1 MTITMLVILILLLML
16 VLLMLEV
23 PVAFALG
30 GSGALGLLLLHGMGY
45 ASNAMGGIPF
55 TSTASYSLS
64 IVPMF
69 ILMGIFAVRAKV
81 ATSVYAFANFVAR
94 RLPGGVGVATVMAC
108 AGFAAVSGSSV
119 GTSAVMSKLSIKE
132 MKRYGYPEHFAAGIV
147 AIAGTLG
154 ILIPPSIMMVLY
166 AILTQESVA
175 KVLAAGIIPGILTA
189 LAFSVYILFT
199 AKRTIHASQQS
210 LVGATAEAATRPVV
224 ATRGGAGTTTLEAA
238 PRRDVGADPHPQRFR
253 DLPFRGVLYL
263 LLLFVIVMGGMY
275 SGVVTATESAAL
287 GAFAAFVMMLV
298 EMRKEGPKEI
308 WEAIKEGLSSTA
320 STTSMVF
327 TVVIGSAILS
337 NFLVAA
343 RVPDSVSGWVLGLD
357 IPPAA
362 ALGLLLVMLIPLGM
376 ALESYSILF
385 ITVPILYPVATQLG
399 FDGIWLAVI
408 VVKLIEIGL
417 ATPPVGVNCFVVSAS
432 GGIRLESV
440 FRGVLP
446 LVVVDLV
453 VLVVLFFV
461 PQLSLWLPSLM
472 GT

>member
-1 MTITMLVILILLLML
+1 MTVTMLVLLVLLLVI

-30 GSGALGLLLLHGMGY
+30 ASGAVGLMLLHGGSY
-45 ASNAMGGIPF
+45 ATNALGGIPF

-69 ILMGIFAVRAKV
+69 ILMGVFAVRAKV
-81 ATSVYAFANFVAR
+81 ASSVYAFANFAAR

-119 GTSAVMSKLSIKE
+119 GTAAVMSKLSIKE
-132 MKRYGYPEHFAAGIV
+132 MRRYGYPDHLSSGLV

-154 ILIPPSIMMVLY
+154 IMIPPSIMLVLY

-175 KVLAAGIIPGILTA
+175 KVLAAGIIPGILSA
-189 LAFSVYILFT
+189 IAFSIYIIF
-199 AKRTIHASQQS
+199 AARKYVPQQGAAQD
-210 LVGATAEAATRPVV
+210 LRAAVAAQVG
-224 ATRGGAGTTTLEAA
+224 GGASSGSSGGVSTLTVEDE
-238 PRRDVGADPHPQRFR
+238 PERVTRVR
-253 DLPFRGVLYL
+253 DLPFRGIVYMA
-263 LLLFVIVMGGMY
+263 LLFVIVMGGMY
-275 SGVVTATESAAL
+275 SGIVTATESAAL
-287 GAFAAFVMMLV
+287 GALAAFIMMLI
-298 EMRKEGPKEI
+298 EQRSTGLSGI
-308 WEAIKEGLSSTA
+308 WDGIKEGLSSTA

-343 RVPDSVSGWVLGLD
+343 RVPDAVSGWVLGLD
-357 IPPAA
+357 LPPMV
-362 ALGLLLVMLIPLGM
+362 ALAMLLLMLIPLGM

-399 FDGIWLAVI
+399 FDGIWLAVL

-417 ATPPVGVNCFVVSAS
+417 VTPPVGINCFVVSAS
-432 GGIRLESV
+432 GGVRLEEV
-440 FRGVLP
+440 FRGALP
-446 LVVVDLV
+446 LVLVDLG
-453 VLVVLFFV
+453 VLAILFLV
-461 PQLSLWLPSLM
+461 PGLSLWLPSLM
-472 GT
+472 Q

>member
-1 MTITMLVILILLLML
+1 MTVTMLVLLILLLVL

-30 GSGALGLLLLHGMGY
+30 LSGALGLMLLHGSDY
-45 ASNAMGGIPF
+45 ATNAMGGIPF

-69 ILMGIFAVRAKV
+69 ILMGVFAVRAKV
-81 ATSVYAFANFVAR
+81 ASSVYAFANFVAR

-119 GTSAVMSKLSIKE
+119 GTAAVMSKLSISE
-132 MKRYGYPEHFAAGIV
+132 MRRYGYPDHLSAGLV

-154 ILIPPSIMMVLY
+154 IMIPPSIMLVLY

-175 KVLAAGIIPGILTA
+175 KVLAAGIVPGILSA
-189 LAFSVYILFT
+189 IAFSLYIIL
-199 AKRTIHASQQS
+199 AARKYIPQQGAPQDLRAAVAAQAVAGSGPAASS
-210 LVGATAEAATRPVV
+210 
-224 ATRGGAGTTTLEAA
+224 GGSTAA
-238 PRRDVGADPHPQRFR
+238 PAGIEVEQVTRAR
-253 DLPFRGVLYL
+253 DLPFRGILYMG
-263 LLLFVIVMGGMY
+263 LLFVIVMGGMY
-275 SGVVTATESAAL
+275 SGIVTATESAAL
-287 GAFAAFVMMLV
+287 GALAAFIMMLI
-298 EMRKEGPKEI
+298 EQRDSGLKGI
-308 WEAIKEGLSSTA
+308 WESIKEGLSSTA

-343 RVPDSVSGWVLGLD
+343 RVPDAVSNWVLGLE
-357 IPPAA
+357 IPPMVSLA
-362 ALGLLLVMLIPLGM
+362 LLLLMLVPLGM

-399 FDGIWLAVI
+399 FDGVWLAI
-408 VVKLIEIGL
+408 MVVKLIEIGL
-417 ATPPVGVNCFVVSAS
+417 VTPPVGINCFVVSAS
-432 GGIRLESV
+432 GGVRLELV

-446 LVVVDLV
+446 LVLVDFA
-453 VLVVLFFV
+453 VLVVLYLV
-461 PQLSLWLPSLM
+461 PGLSLWLPSLM
-472 GT
+472 Q

>member
-1 MTITMLVILILLLML
+1 MTVTMLVILILLLVL

-30 GSGALGLLLLHGMGY
+30 MSGALGLMLLNGTGY
-45 ASNAMGGIPF
+45 ATNAMGGIPF

-69 ILMGIFAVRAKV
+69 ILMGVFAVRAKV
-81 ATSVYAFANFVAR
+81 ATSVYAFASFVAR

-119 GTSAVMSKLSIKE
+119 GTAAVMSKLSISE
-132 MKRYGYPEHFAAGIV
+132 MRRYGYPDHLSAGLV

-154 ILIPPSIMMVLY
+154 IMIPPSIMLVLY

-175 KVLAAGIIPGILTA
+175 KVLAAGIIPGILSA
-189 LAFSVYILFT
+189 IAFSIYIIF
-199 AKRTIHASQQS
+199 AARKYIPQQ
-210 LVGATAEAATRPVV
+210 GATQDLREAVAAAAAGSRSGSAGAVASTDAAAAELHVEPV
-224 ATRGGAGTTTLEAA
+224 
-238 PRRDVGADPHPQRFR
+238 RRAR
-253 DLPFRGVLYL
+253 DLPFRGIFYMI
-263 LLLFVIVMGGMY
+263 LLFVIVMGGMY
-275 SGVVTATESAAL
+275 SGIVTATESAAL
-287 GAFAAFVMMLV
+287 GALAAFVMMLI
-298 EMRKEGPKEI
+298 EQRDTGWKGI
-308 WEAIKEGLSSTA
+308 WEGIKEGLSNTA

-343 RVPDSVSGWVLGLD
+343 RVPDAVSNWVLGLD
-357 IPPAA
+357 IPPMVSLA
-362 ALGLLLVMLIPLGM
+362 LLLAMLIPLGM

-399 FDGIWLAVI
+399 FDGIWLAI
-408 VVKLIEIGL
+408 MVVKLIEIGL
-417 ATPPVGVNCFVVSAS
+417 VTPPVGINCFVVSAS
-432 GGIRLESV
+432 GGVRLEQV

-446 LVVVDLV
+446 LVLVDFG
-453 VLVVLFFV
+453 VLVLLYLV
-461 PQLSLWLPSLM
+461 PGLSLWLPSLM
-472 GT
+472 Q